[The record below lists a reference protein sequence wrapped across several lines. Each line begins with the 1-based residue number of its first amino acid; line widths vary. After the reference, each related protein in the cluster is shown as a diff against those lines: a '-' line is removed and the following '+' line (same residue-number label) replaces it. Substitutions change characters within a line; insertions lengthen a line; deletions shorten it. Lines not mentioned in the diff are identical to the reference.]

1 MAESMNVQE
10 VEESFVTRI
19 IPNLAHSNPALV
31 LSAAKVVL
39 KFLDGIDETS
49 DRGRSICRKLAPPL
63 ISLMNN
69 APEIQY
75 VAARNINLI
84 LMKHPQIFEREVRVF
99 FCNFQDPLYVKLAK
113 LELMIRLA
121 DLTNVDQL
129 LTELK
134 DYAQEV
140 DITFARKAI
149 SAVGIIAVQIEQA
162 AERCVLAL

>member
-1 MAESMNVQE
+1 M
-10 VEESFVTRI
+10 
-19 IPNLAHSNPALV
+19 
-31 LSAAKVVL
+31 
-39 KFLDGIDETS
+39 
-49 DRGRSICRKLAPPL
+49 
-63 ISLMNN
+63 
-69 APEIQY
+69 
-75 VAARNINLI
+75 
-84 LMKHPQIFEREVRVF
+84 RVF

-162 AERCVLAL
+162 AERCVLALQELIRTKVAA